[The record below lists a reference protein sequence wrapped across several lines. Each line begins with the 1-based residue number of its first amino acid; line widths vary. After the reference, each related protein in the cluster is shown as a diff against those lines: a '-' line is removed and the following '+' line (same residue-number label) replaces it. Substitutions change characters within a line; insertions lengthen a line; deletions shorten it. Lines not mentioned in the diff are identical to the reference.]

1 MSACAVISSCLR
13 LACPLPARR
22 QRRHLPALSVVDPA
36 LVERWLHYSALV
48 VVQDDVRT
56 AELVACLSLA
66 TDLAMG
72 LPREHGLESTIIG
85 ARLARSLGVDDDTAS
100 QAFYGS
106 LLYYIGCTADA
117 EISAELFPWGTMLEN
132 FNPAIYG
139 SPGEVIRGIVRSI
152 PDPEAD
158 RLTRALQ
165 IARTLP
171 RAMRGHPA
179 HMTAMCEVAQML
191 GERVGLPASIY
202 GLFGQ
207 LTERWDGKGGPN
219 GLKGDA
225 IPLALRIVSVA
236 RDVSMQKWVGGL
248 EYATDVIRRRAGGG
262 HDPYVAEQ
270 FCAHADELVPSDE
283 ESLWDVVLSCE
294 PGDPLTL
301 SGPAIDEA
309 LAAMGDF
316 ADLAAPCLTGH
327 SDGVARLTHEAA
339 KRMGFNA
346 AAQRDV
352 TRAARVHDLG
362 RVAVS
367 PAVWEKSGTLTTDE
381 REQVRLHAYH
391 TERLLASSP
400 FLARLAET
408 ASAHHERCDGTGY
421 HRGVGAEALSPAA
434 RLLGAADAY
443 HTMTEPRPHRPALS
457 PPDAAAALGAHS
469 RDGRLDAEAV
479 RAVLDASGQATPRRV
494 YPAGLTDR
502 EVEVLG
508 LLAHGFQ
515 IKQIGRR
522 LGISTKTASRH
533 VQNIYPKIG
542 VSTRAAAAVFAMQH
556 GLAGW
561 GERPIAGE
569 RLDS

>member
-1 MSACAVISSCLR
+1 M
-13 LACPLPARR
+13 
-22 QRRHLPALSVVDPA
+22 VV
-36 LVERWLHYSALV
+36 H
-48 VVQDDVRT
+48 DDVRT
-56 AELVACLSLA
+56 AELVASLSLA

-72 LPREHGLESTIIG
+72 LPREHGLESAIIC
-85 ARLARSLGVDDDTAS
+85 ARLARSLSVGDDTGS
-100 QAFYGS
+100 QAYYGS
-106 LLYYIGCTADA
+106 LLYYVGCTADA

-132 FNPAIYG
+132 FNAAIYG
-139 SPGEVIRGIVRSI
+139 SLGEVIRGIVRSI
-152 PDPEAD
+152 PDPDAD
-158 RLTRALQ
+158 RLTRAFQ
-165 IARTLP
+165 VARTLP

-191 GERVGLPASIY
+191 GKRLGLPASIH

-207 LTERWDGKGGPN
+207 LTERWDGKGGLI
-219 GLKGDA
+219 GLRGEE
-225 IPLALRIVSVA
+225 IPLALRLVSVA
-236 RDVSMQKWVGGL
+236 RDASIQKWVGGL
-248 EYATDVIRRRAGGG
+248 DYAVEVIRRRAGGG
-262 HDPYVAEQ
+262 HDPQIAEQ
-270 FCAHADELVPSDE
+270 FCAHADQLVPRTE
-283 ESLWDVVLSCE
+283 ESLWDLVLSCE
-294 PGDPLTL
+294 PGVRRML

-327 SDGVARLTHEAA
+327 SEAVARLTQEAA
-339 KRMGFNA
+339 KRMGFDA
-346 AAQRDV
+346 AAQRGV

-367 PAVWEKSGTLTTDE
+367 PAVWEKAGPLTTDE

-400 FLARLAET
+400 FLAGLAET

-421 HRGVGAEALSPAA
+421 HRGVGAAVLSPAA
-434 RLLGAADAY
+434 RLLAAADAY

-457 PPDAAAALGAHS
+457 STDAADALSAQS
-469 RDGRLDAEAV
+469 REGRLDADAV
-479 RAVLDASGQATPRRV
+479 RAVLDASGQAAPLRIH
-494 YPAGLTDR
+494 PAGLTDR
-502 EVEVLG
+502 EVQVLG

-542 VSTRAAAAVFAMQH
+542 VSTRAAAAVFAMEH

-561 GERPIAGE
+561 GVRPMVGD
-569 RLDS
+569 RPDS

>member
-1 MSACAVISSCLR
+1 M
-13 LACPLPARR
+13 
-22 QRRHLPALSVVDPA
+22 VVHGD
-36 LVERWLHYSALV
+36 V
-48 VVQDDVRT
+48 VRT
-56 AELVACLSLA
+56 AELVASLSLA

-100 QAFYGS
+100 QVYYGS

-117 EISAELFPWGTMLEN
+117 EISTELFPWGTMLEN

-165 IARTLP
+165 VARTLP
-171 RAMRGHPA
+171 RAMHGHRA

-202 GLFGQ
+202 RLFGQ

-248 EYATDVIRRRAGGG
+248 EYAADVIRRRVGGG
-262 HDPYVAEQ
+262 HDPQVAEQ
-270 FCAHADELVPSDE
+270 FCAHADELVPGDE
-283 ESLWDVVLSCE
+283 ESLWDAVLSCE

-301 SGPAIDEA
+301 SGAAIDEA

-316 ADLAAPCLTGH
+316 TDLAAPCLTGH
-327 SDGVARLTHEAA
+327 SDGVARLTQEAA
-339 KRMGFNA
+339 KRMDFNA
-346 AAQRDV
+346 ADQRAV

-381 REQVRLHAYH
+381 REQIRLHAYH
-391 TERLLASSP
+391 TERLLASST
-400 FLARLAET
+400 FLAGLAET

-421 HRGVGAEALSPAA
+421 HRGVGAAALSPAA
-434 RLLGAADAY
+434 RLLAAADAY

-457 PPDAAAALGAHS
+457 PPDAAAALVAHS

-479 RAVLDASGQATPRRV
+479 RAVLDASGQAAPRRV
-494 YPAGLTDR
+494 YPAGLTER

>member
-1 MSACAVISSCLR
+1 M
-13 LACPLPARR
+13 
-22 QRRHLPALSVVDPA
+22 VVHD
-36 LVERWLHYSALV
+36 E
-48 VVQDDVRT
+48 VRT

-66 TDLAMG
+66 TDLALG
-72 LPREHGLESTIIG
+72 LPREHGLESAIIG
-85 ARLARSLGVDDDTAS
+85 ARLSRGLGVDDHTAA
-100 QAFYGS
+100 QAYYGC

-117 EISAELFPWGTMLEN
+117 EISAALFPWGTLLEN
-132 FNPAIYG
+132 FNPVIYG
-139 SPGEVIRGIVRSI
+139 SPGEAVRGVVRSI
-152 PDPEAD
+152 PAPEATG
-158 RLTRALQ
+158 LTRVLQ

-191 GERVGLPASIY
+191 GERIGLPASIH

-207 LTERWDGKGGPN
+207 LTERWDGKGGLH

-236 RDVSMQKWVGGL
+236 RDVSMQKWVGGV
-248 EYATDVIRRRAGGG
+248 EYAVDIIHKRAGGG
-262 HDPYVAEQ
+262 HDPHVAEY
-270 FCAHADELVPSDE
+270 FCAHADEVVPGARE
-283 ESLWDVVLSCE
+283 PLWDVVLSCE
-294 PGDPLTL
+294 PGEPLTL
-301 SGPAIDEA
+301 RGSAIDEA

-316 ADLAAPCLTGH
+316 ADLAAPCLSGH
-327 SDGVARLTHEAA
+327 SDGVARLTQAAA
-339 KRMGFNA
+339 KRMGLDA
-346 AAQRDV
+346 EAQRDV
-352 TRAARVHDLG
+352 VRAARVHDLG

-367 PAVWEKSGTLTTDE
+367 PAVWEKPGPLTADE

-400 FLARLAET
+400 FLARLAAT
-408 ASAHHERCDGTGY
+408 ASAHHERCDGSGY
-421 HRGVGAEALSPAA
+421 HRGVGVAALSPAA
-434 RLLGAADAY
+434 RLLAVADAY
-443 HTMTEPRPHRPALS
+443 HTMTEPRPHLPATSL
-457 PPDAAAALGAHS
+457 PDAAAALRAHG

-479 RAVLDASGQATPRRV
+479 HAVLDASGQAPPRRRV
-494 YPAGLTDR
+494 HPAGLTDR

-561 GERPIAGE
+561 GERPIVTE
-569 RLDS
+569 RPGS

>member
-1 MSACAVISSCLR
+1 MGL
-13 LACPLPARR
+13 LE
-22 QRRHLPALSVVDPA
+22 PALANPRPQYAS
-36 LVERWLHYSALV
+36 LV

-56 AELVACLSLA
+56 AEVVSSLSLA

-72 LPREHGLESTIIG
+72 LPLEHGLESATI
-85 ARLARSLGVDDDTAS
+85 ATRLAASLGVDDDTAS
-100 QAFYGS
+100 QAYYGS

-117 EISAELFPWGTMLEN
+117 EIAAELFPWGTMLEH

-139 SPGEVIRGIVRSI
+139 SPWEVMRGIVRSI
-152 PDPEAD
+152 GDPEAD

-165 IARTLP
+165 VARTLP
-171 RAMRGHPA
+171 RAIHGHPA
-179 HMTAMCEVAQML
+179 HTTAMCEVAQML
-191 GERVGLPASIY
+191 AERVGLPGSIH
-202 GLFGQ
+202 GLFGH
-207 LTERWDGKGGPN
+207 LTERWDGRGGLL

-225 IPLALRIVSVA
+225 IPLALRIVAVA

-248 EYATDVIRRRAGGG
+248 EYACDVIRTRAGDG
-262 HDPYVAEQ
+262 HDPQVAER
-270 FCAHADELVPSDE
+270 FCAAPDELVPGDE

-294 PGDPLTL
+294 PGTPLIL
-301 SGPAIDEA
+301 RGPAVDEA

-327 SDGVARLTHEAA
+327 SDGVARLTQQAA
-339 KRMGFNA
+339 KRMGFDA
-346 AAQRDV
+346 AAQREV

-367 PAVWEKSGTLTTDE
+367 PAVWEKPGPLTTAE

-391 TERLLASSP
+391 TERLLTPSP
-400 FLARLAET
+400 FLSHLADT

-421 HRGVGAEALSPAA
+421 HRGVGAAALSPAA
-434 RLLGAADAY
+434 RLLAVADAY

-457 PPDAAAALGAHS
+457 PPDAAEALGEQS
-469 RDGRLDAEAV
+469 REGRLDAEAV
-479 RAVLDASGQATPRRV
+479 RAVLDAAGQAAPRRTH
-494 YPAGLTDR
+494 PAGLTDR

-508 LLAHGFQ
+508 LLAHGLQ

-561 GERPIAGE
+561 GERPIADE
-569 RLDS
+569 RLNS

>member
-1 MSACAVISSCLR
+1 
-13 LACPLPARR
+13 
-22 QRRHLPALSVVDPA
+22 
-36 LVERWLHYSALV
+36 V

-56 AELVACLSLA
+56 AEIVASLSLA

-72 LPREHGLESTIIG
+72 LPREHGLESAVIG
-85 ARLARSLGVDDDTAS
+85 ARLARGLGVDDETAS
-100 QAFYGS
+100 QAYYGS

-139 SPGEVIRGIVRSI
+139 SPGEVLRGIVRSI

-165 IARTLP
+165 VIRTLP
-171 RAMRGHPA
+171 RAMHGHPA

-202 GLFGQ
+202 RLFGQ

-248 EYATDVIRRRAGGG
+248 EYGADVIRRRAGRG
-262 HDPYVAEQ
+262 HDPHVAEQ
-270 FCAHADELVPSDE
+270 FCADADELVPGEE

-301 SGPAIDEA
+301 TGAAIDQA

-316 ADLAAPCLTGH
+316 ADLAAPSLTGH
-327 SDGVARLTHEAA
+327 SDGVARLTQEAA
-339 KRMGFNA
+339 KRMDFNA
-346 AAQRDV
+346 ADQRDV

-400 FLARLAET
+400 FFAVLAET

-421 HRGVGAEALSPAA
+421 HRGVGAAALSPAA
-434 RLLGAADAY
+434 RLLAAADAY

-479 RAVLDASGQATPRRV
+479 RAVLDASGHAAPRRV
-494 YPAGLTDR
+494 YPAGLTER

-561 GERPIAGE
+561 GERPIAGK

>member
-1 MSACAVISSCLR
+1 MVA
-13 LACPLPARR
+13 
-22 QRRHLPALSVVDPA
+22 
-36 LVERWLHYSALV
+36 
-48 VVQDDVRT
+48 QDGVRT
-56 AELVACLSLA
+56 AELVGSLSLA

-72 LPREHGLESTIIG
+72 LPLEHGLESAVIAT
-85 ARLARSLGVDDDTAS
+85 RLARRLTVDDETAS
-100 QAFYGS
+100 QAYYGS
-106 LLYYIGCTADA
+106 LLYYVGCTVDAD
-117 EISAELFPWGTMLEN
+117 ISAELFPWGTMLEN

-139 SPGEVIRGIVRSI
+139 SSGEVIRGIVRSI
-152 PDPEAD
+152 PDPEAG

-165 IARTLP
+165 VARTLP

-179 HMTAMCEVAQML
+179 HMAAMCEVAEML
-191 GERVGLPASIY
+191 GERLSLPESIH

-207 LTERWDGKGGPN
+207 LTERWDGKGGFL

-225 IPLALRIVSVA
+225 IPFALRIVAVA
-236 RDVSMQKWVGGL
+236 RDASIQRWVGGQQ
-248 EYATDVIRRRAGGG
+248 YAVDVVRTRAGGG
-262 HDPYVAEQ
+262 HDPHVAEE
-270 FCAHADELVPSDE
+270 FCAHADELVPDGE

-294 PGDPLTL
+294 PGDPLMLT
-301 SGPAIDEA
+301 GTAIDEA

-339 KRMGFNA
+339 KRMGFDTD
-346 AAQRDV
+346 AQRDV
-352 TRAARVHDLG
+352 TRAARIHDLG

-367 PAVWEKSGTLTTDE
+367 PAVWQKPGTLTTDE

-391 TERLLASSP
+391 TERLLTPSP
-400 FLARLAET
+400 FLSGLAKT

-421 HRGVGAEALSPAA
+421 HRGVGATELSAEA
-434 RLLGAADAY
+434 RLVAVADAY
-443 HTMTEPRPHRPALS
+443 HTMTEPRPHRPQQS
-457 PPDAAAALGAHS
+457 PADAAEVLGEQS
-469 RDGRLDAEAV
+469 RAGRLDAEAV
-479 RAVLDASGQATPRRV
+479 KAVLDAAGLATPRAV

-561 GERPIAGE
+561 GERPMAGE
-569 RLDS
+569 RPGS